1 MRREARLDGLA
12 ACGIPVSMASTSQ
25 PGSAREGLREF
36 LHLSV
41 QPLAELIALELADK
55 LDLFAL
61 AFGFDRLFASD
72 IQARSRALKAMI
84 EAGFEPAEVARLVGY
99 PALAG

>member
-1 MRREARLDGLA
+1 MRRNSCIDGLDE
-12 ACGIPVSMASTSQ
+12 
-25 PGSAREGLREF
+25 SAGGRARRLREF

-41 QPLAELIALELADK
+41 QPLSGLIALELSDK
-55 LDLFAL
+55 LDLFDL
-61 AFGFDRLFASD
+61 EFVFDHLFASD

-99 PALAG
+99 PKLAG